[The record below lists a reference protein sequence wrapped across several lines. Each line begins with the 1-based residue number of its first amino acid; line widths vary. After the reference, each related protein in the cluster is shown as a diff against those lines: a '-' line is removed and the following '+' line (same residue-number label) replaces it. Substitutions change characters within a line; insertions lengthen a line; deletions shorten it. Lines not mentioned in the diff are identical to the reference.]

1 MSDIP
6 VEPGER
12 VAETP
17 EGDLVAVSCT
27 RSVQGAV
34 VHYHAIARAID
45 PAGSQRVDGV
55 GTPIIRELRHQAR
68 GAAQVEEVTADCER
82 AVLGEEPQLVMWGD
96 DLLADVSIREAI
108 SLAPFAG

>member
-1 MSDIP
+1 MSEIP

-17 EGDLVAVSCT
+17 EGDLIAVSCG

-34 VHYHAIARAID
+34 VHYHAVARAIEAD
-45 PAGSQRVDGV
+45 GTQRVDGV

-68 GAAQVEEVTADCER
+68 GAALVEEITADCER
-82 AVLGEEPQLVMWGD
+82 AVLGETPQLVMWGE
-96 DLLADVSIREAI
+96 DLLTDVSIREAI
-108 SLAPFAG
+108 ALADVV